1 LTVSRIQSPFRALP
15 VLIAFFFNLF
25 IGPALPLIASAA
37 TNIPD
42 YSQCQIGNPK
52 PVALDCDG
60 WINGILNATHNEY
73 AEDEVVPQRLI
84 VDFDTTGAHSVQLS
98 YMARKDSGTQVHA
111 YDYLA
116 TWNYTYVNAD
126 KCQDL
131 NPASLCIP
139 NSDATASFLNIPS
152 DPNSVTPGGPQPTSA
167 HELPQANRQFVMY
180 GGDLTG
186 TSAITHTTDPA
197 EAGSDYGVITIN
209 FNVTDADGRV
219 MLLFG
224 GHLAAGLGDRGWGAG
239 LGAGSISGG
248 PYHLRLT
255 AIDGESIGNRDNQ
268 IMSNAITPLF
278 PSLQIEK
285 TADAASVSAGS
296 NIGFTITV
304 TNDGPGVA
312 NAVTLNDPLPDGTGV
327 DWDIVP
333 AYAGPGTCSITGSPP
348 AETLTCAFG
357 NMADD
362 ASATVHVQSATTA
375 DSCGDY
381 PNTATADADNFDP
394 VQASASTTV
403 LCADIEVEKTPD
415 LPGDPGGTVNAGG
428 IATFTFVVTNN
439 GLGNATGVTLEDTL
453 PAVDA
458 GWALG
463 ADFDEEFCTLVVND
477 LDCAFGTLASGA
489 FRTVQ
494 VWTPVTTFDCGT
506 LVNLDA
512 FADTTNDGDDTDNGA
527 ILVTCP
533 DLQISKSADDP
544 EVNAGDSASYTIT
557 VSNGLGEGTAEDV
570 VISDTLPSGLTWTES
585 SADCTITG
593 GILLSCG
600 PLDIPAGG
608 SFSVTVTA
616 TTDENDC
623 PSILNRA
630 TFTSANAGD
639 GESHPQGEGAQITIN
654 CPDLL
659 VEKTGS
665 GTVNATDPI
674 FFEITVSN
682 LGPGDAY
689 DFAFNDTLPTIAGS
703 WSLDSF
709 SAPASCSL
717 IGLALSCSVPPDDI
731 FLAGDSFTVRVEADT
746 EFEDCG
752 KLENLG
758 SSSASNEA
766 EEDLENNSDTHDIVV
781 ACPDLTAEKDA
792 DDPETVSAGE
802 DIGFTV
808 TVSNSSDPGTGTA
821 YDVVID
827 DPLPAG
833 SGLDWEI
840 DPAYSGPGTCEIQGL
855 VGAETLFCEL
865 GDLAPGDSAS
875 VHIVSGTS
883 AADCATYENVA
894 EVSADNHP
902 TLEPT
907 DSTTVACPGLNVAKM
922 ADPGTIDAGETA
934 VFDIVVWNT
943 GPGTAFNV
951 TIHDELPGDIDWM
964 ELSPSC
970 DIVAGV
976 LDCNFGA
983 LGVTTL
989 LNSPARVT
997 VFGLTD
1003 RGDCGELDNTAI
1015 ADADPGDP
1023 IQASASITVKCPEVS
1038 IVKSNDQPAPVLP
1051 GTVVS
1056 YTLHVTVSDGPAD
1069 DVVVVDTLPLGLDDP
1084 TSISNGGVWDDTDR
1098 TITWDLGDGVA
1109 NGVHDLTYQ
1118 AAVSLDAE
1126 QGDELTNVAI
1136 VTSSNSQCPDEETL
1150 AAECEDDS
1158 SVEVRV
1164 PTLLIDK
1171 AADVELIT
1179 KTLDLQGNVIDIDP
1193 EVVTWTLTYTLT
1205 NGPVT
1210 NASITDPIP
1219 AGLTYVNGSAS
1230 NGGVYNAGTKTL
1242 TWTFPVLSAS
1252 GFVTF
1257 QTTVNQDAPV
1267 GTIENVTTIESDETP
1282 SDEGKDSIRIVE
1294 DQELGGTGTPA
1305 PSIPNTALSLPRS
1318 DGSMAALL
1326 FGIVLMAALGG
1337 LAYANVVAVRR
1348 RR

>member
-1 LTVSRIQSPFRALP
+1 LTVAQTQNPFRALP
-15 VLIAFFFNLF
+15 VLIALVFNLF

-60 WINGILNATHNEY
+60 WINGILNATHNDY

-98 YMARKDSGTQVHA
+98 YMTRKDSGTQHHA

-139 NSDATASFLNIPS
+139 NSDPTASFLNIPS
-152 DPNSVTPGGPQPTSA
+152 DGNSVSPGGPQPTSA

-239 LGAGSISGG
+239 LGAADISGG
-248 PYHLRLT
+248 PYHIRLT
-255 AIDGESIGNRDNQ
+255 AVDSDSIGNRDNQ

-278 PSLQIEK
+278 PSLVIEK
-285 TADAASVSAGS
+285 VADAATVSAGT

-304 TNDGPGVA
+304 TNNGPGVA
-312 NAVTLNDPLPDGTGV
+312 NNVTLNDPLPAGSGV

-348 AETLTCAFG
+348 TETLECAFG

-362 ASATVHVQSATTA
+362 ASASVHVQSATTA

-394 VQASASTTV
+394 IEASASTTV

-453 PAVDA
+453 PTVDA

-463 ADFDEEFCTLVVND
+463 VDFDEEFCTLVVND

-512 FADTTNDGDDTDNGA
+512 FADTTNDGDDTDDGA

-570 VISDTLPSGLTWTES
+570 VISDTLPSGLTWTDDS
-585 SADCTITG
+585 DDCTITG
-593 GILLSCG
+593 GNLLSCG
-600 PLDIPAGG
+600 PLDVPAGG
-608 SFSVTVTA
+608 SFSVTVTG
-616 TTDENDC
+616 TTDADDC

-630 TFTSANAGD
+630 TFTSTNAGD

-665 GTVNATDPI
+665 GTVNATDGI
-674 FFEITVSN
+674 FFEITVTN

-689 DFAFNDTLPTIAGS
+689 DFAFNDTLPDVAGG
-703 WSLDSF
+703 WTLDSF
-709 SAPASCSL
+709 DAPASCSL

-731 FLAGDSFTVRVEADT
+731 FLALDSFTVTVVADT

-752 KLENLG
+752 KLENLA
-758 SSSASNEA
+758 SASASNEA

-781 ACPDLTAEKDA
+781 ECPDLTAEKDA

-840 DPAYSGPGTCEIQGL
+840 DPAYAGPGTCEIQGSP
-855 VGAETLFCEL
+855 GAETLYCEL
-865 GDLAPGDSAS
+865 GDLDPGEGAT
-875 VHIVSGTS
+875 VHVVSGT
-883 AADCATYENVA
+883 APADCATYENVA

-902 TLEPT
+902 TLEPS
-907 DSTTVACPGLNVAKM
+907 DSTTVQCPGLNVAKV
-922 ADPGTIDAGETA
+922 ADPDTIDAGELA

-943 GPGTAFNV
+943 GPGTAFDV
-951 TIHDELPGDIDWM
+951 TLHDELPGDIIWI
-964 ELSPSC
+964 ELSDDC

-976 LDCNFGA
+976 LDCSFGD
-983 LGVTTL
+983 LGVTTQE
-989 LNSPARVT
+989 NSPARVT

-1003 RGDCGELDNTAI
+1003 REDCGELDNTAI
-1015 ADADPGDP
+1015 ADANPGEP

-1084 TSISNGGVWDDTDR
+1084 TSISDGGVWDGTDR
-1098 TITWDLGDGVA
+1098 TITWDLGDDVA
-1109 NGVHDLTYQ
+1109 NGVHTLTYQ
-1118 AAVSLDAE
+1118 AAVSLGAE
-1126 QGDELTNVAI
+1126 HGDELTNVAI
-1136 VTSSNSQCPDEETL
+1136 VTSSNSQCPDDETL
-1150 AAECEDDS
+1150 APECEDDS
-1158 SVEVRV
+1158 TVTVRV
-1164 PTLLIDK
+1164 PTLVIDK
-1171 AADVELIT
+1171 AANVELIT
-1179 KTLDLQGNVIDIDP
+1179 KTLDSEGNVIDIDP

-1210 NASITDPIP
+1210 NAVITDPIP
-1219 AGLTYVNGSAS
+1219 AGLTYVDLSAS
-1230 NGGVYNAGTKTL
+1230 DGGVYDIPTNTL
-1242 TWTFPVLSAS
+1242 TWTFPELTDS

-1257 QTTVNQDAPV
+1257 QTTVNEDAPV
-1267 GTIENVTTIESDETP
+1267 GVILNVATIESNETEP
-1282 SDEGKDSIRIVE
+1282 DEGEDSIRIVE
-1294 DQELGGTGTPA
+1294 DQELGGTSTPL
-1305 PSIPNTALSLPRS
+1305 PSLPSTALNQPSSGGSL
-1318 DGSMAALL
+1318 AALL
-1326 FGIVLMAALGG
+1326 FGFILIAALGG
-1337 LAYANVVAVRR
+1337 LAYVNVIAVRR